1 MWWPVWI
8 APLPILFLAPKMRVW
23 EAFAAALAAH
33 ALAGLSFWNYLR
45 YTVQFPLWLE
55 LVSIL
60 IPSACFAFALVLYQG
75 FARKNRRWLAAI
87 SFPVVIVAAEY
98 LFSLSQGTFI
108 NTGYTQLKNLP
119 VLQLAAVAGLWGISF
134 TVNLFPAGL
143 AALAAAPAKSRLRF
157 GTALAVYYACI
168 LTYGFA
174 RLYNAPPAHDSVVVG
189 LVETHAGRNIFPPDA
204 QTTMALLQEYASQV
218 QPLAARGAQF
228 VLFPEMSALVPDSH
242 LPQVDALFQRTARA
256 ANVQILLGVIHVTD
270 HAGYN
275 EGRLYSA
282 TGAIET
288 VYRKHY
294 PVPTWEA
301 RTTPGTGISVLACPR
316 PNKQDR
322 APSVLDAPQAAG
334 NVGIEICR
342 DMDFP
347 ELSRRYAEQ
356 QVGLMLVPAWDQG
369 VGVDAY
375 WHGHLALM
383 RAVEDGFT
391 MVRDAK
397 VGLMTVSDDRGR
409 ILAEEPTRPDG
420 TLVTMLVTV
429 PVRHDSTLY
438 QKWGDWFAWLDLAGL
453 AALLA
458 LWVVGLRRG
467 KEPQPQSNSSPASR
481 KQRLARATSFMIC
494 AFSASGDGQ
503 AFSPRRR
510 SRNSSLSSVR
520 APSSMGS
527 KLRMCDSTAND
538 ASPNVGRLPTLVTD

>member
-1 MWWPVWI
+1 MDLPASSLRRAMVIACAVLLTAGAYFVSSGLHRVWWLVWL
-8 APLPILFLAPKMRVW
+8 APLPVLFLAPKLRAW
-23 EAFAAALAAH
+23 EAFTAALAAR
-33 ALAGLSFWNYLR
+33 ALAGLSFWNYLHHV
-45 YTVQFPLWLE
+45 VQFPLWLE
-55 LVSIL
+55 LITIL
-60 IPSACFAFALVLYQG
+60 IPSACFAFAVVFYRWWL
-75 FARKNRRWLAAI
+75 RKDNPWLAAI
-87 SFPVVIVAAEY
+87 AFPAVIVAAEY

-119 VLQLAAVAGLWGISF
+119 VLQLAAVTGLWGISF

-143 AALAAAPAKSRLRF
+143 ASLAAAPAKSRLRL
-157 GTALAVYYACI
+157 GAALVVYYACI
-168 LTYGFA
+168 LTYGLA

-228 VLFPEMSALVPDSH
+228 VVFPEMSALVPDSH

-282 TGAIET
+282 TGEIET
-288 VYRKHY
+288 IYRKHY

-316 PNKQDR
+316 LAKEDR
-322 APSVLDAPQAAG
+322 GPGPSGAPQPAG
-334 NVGIEICR
+334 KVGIEICR

-347 ELSRRYAEQ
+347 ELSRRYAQQ

-369 VGVDAY
+369 VDVDAY

-383 RAVEDGFT
+383 RAVENGFT
-391 MVRDAK
+391 IVRDAK
-397 VGLMTVSDDRGR
+397 VGLLTASDDRGR

-467 KEPQPQSNSSPASR
+467 KEPQPQSN
-481 KQRLARATSFMIC
+481 
-494 AFSASGDGQ
+494 
-503 AFSPRRR
+503 
-510 SRNSSLSSVR
+510 
-520 APSSMGS
+520 
-527 KLRMCDSTAND
+527 
-538 ASPNVGRLPTLVTD
+538 